1 MSAQTQRIDIA
12 ANVRRL
18 RKAQGL
24 TQMGLAERSGL
35 CQSWVSRR
43 ERRAENPSIAT
54 LHRLARGRRV
64 QVQDLLGDAAEYPT
78 P

>member
-1 MSAQTQRIDIA
+1 MSAETQCFDIA
-12 ANVRRL
+12 SNVRRL
-18 RKAQGL
+18 RQARGL

-54 LHRLARGRRV
+54 LQRQARGRRV
-64 QVQDLLGDAAEYPT
+64 QVQDLHGDAAGDPA